1 MFFQY
6 GENNMK
12 LNAKSKIIILS
23 AVGILL
29 ALSPIITANL
39 SFSTCNNNK
48 SSECSDDINLYNKN
62 PKISAVSEKIHIDN
76 NWTAAK
82 SAGICTGDGTYSE
95 PYIIEDLVIDAES
108 SGSCILIE
116 NSDVY
121 FRIENCTLYNSGSGA
136 TDAGIRLLYVN
147 NSQLIDNN
155 CFSDYVGIQL
165 YNSTSNTISGNT
177 ANDNYYGIVIG
188 HSINNTVSGNTA
200 NNNIWEG
207 LFLID
212 SNNNTISGN
221 NANSNYRGILL
232 ENSDHIMVSG
242 NTANNN
248 HDEGIFLIES
258 NNNTISGNIA
268 SNNVY
273 GISLWNSD
281 CNKVSGNILLGNDG
295 CIKEANCEGNIIENN
310 DCGIIPGYNL
320 IFLLGALS
328 VAIIFISKKLKK
340 S

>member
-1 MFFQY
+1 
-6 GENNMK
+6 MK
-12 LNAKSKIIILS
+12 SNAKSRIMILI
-23 AVGILL
+23 AVGILF
-29 ALSPIITANL
+29 ALSPMVTVNFIFIMDY
-39 SFSTCNNNK
+39 NNK
-48 SSECSDDINLYNKN
+48 GSEYNDEIYFDNKN
-62 PKISAVSEKIHIDN
+62 LKISAVSEKIHIDN

-136 TDAGIRLLYVN
+136 TDAGMLLIYVN
-147 NSQLIDNN
+147 KSRLIDNN
-155 CFSDYVGIQL
+155 CFSNYVGIQL
-165 YNSTSNTISGNT
+165 YNSTANTISGNT
-177 ANDNYYGIVIG
+177 ANDNDYGIVIVY
-188 HSINNTVSGNTA
+188 SINNTVSENTE

-207 LFLID
+207 IFIID
-212 SNNNTISGN
+212 CNNNTISGN
-221 NANSNYRGILL
+221 NANSNYRGIYLK
-232 ENSDHIMVSG
+232 NSDYNDILG

-258 NNNTISGNIA
+258 NNNTISGNTA
-268 SNNVY
+268 NNNVY

-295 CIKEANCEGNIIENN
+295 CIKEANCEGNLIENN

-328 VAIIFISKKLKK
+328 VAVILISKKLKK